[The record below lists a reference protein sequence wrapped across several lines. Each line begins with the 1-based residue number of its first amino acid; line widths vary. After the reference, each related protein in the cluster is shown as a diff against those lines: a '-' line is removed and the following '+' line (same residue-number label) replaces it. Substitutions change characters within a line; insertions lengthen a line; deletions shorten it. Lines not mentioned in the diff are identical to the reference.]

1 MPLQVASGKIIFI
14 SCHFFLSSF
23 SCHNSSGW
31 SWEDQ
36 IHAMPF
42 PMSHTFHAMRHQVS
56 PRKIKFMPCHFLCL
70 KLIMPCHFRL
80 VVGRSNIHA
89 MPFLMFQTPHAM
101 PLQVDPGELK
111 FIPCHFQDQKLQ
123 MPCNFKLD
131 RGRSNSCHAIFQVSN
146 FSCHATSGWS

>member
-23 SCHNSSGW
+23 SCHNSLGW

-42 PMSHTFHAMRHQVS
+42 RMSRNFHAMPHQVS
-56 PRKIKFMPCHFLCL
+56 PGKIEFMPCYFLCL
-70 KLIMPCHFRL
+70 KLTMPCDFRL
-80 VVGRSNIHA
+80 VLGRSNIHA
-89 MPFLMFQTPHAM
+89 MPFIMFQTPHAM

-111 FIPCHFQDQKLQ
+111 FIPCHFRDQKLP

-146 FSCHATSGWS
+146 FSCHVTSGWS